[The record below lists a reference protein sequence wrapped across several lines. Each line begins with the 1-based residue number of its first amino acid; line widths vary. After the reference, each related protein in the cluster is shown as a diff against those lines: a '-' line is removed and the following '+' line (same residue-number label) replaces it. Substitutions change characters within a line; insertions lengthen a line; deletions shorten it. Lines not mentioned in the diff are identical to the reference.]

1 MSIDTRPCT
10 RKSSQPIDSNAENEL
25 VCVCDSQTQGKT
37 RMSFWATSSYAKFT
51 HSRFLQ
57 NVIWSTSLSGA
68 ERIIAVIQTVLIAR
82 TLGMTE
88 YGVYGFL
95 FGTIGFVAS
104 IVGLQMGLT
113 ATVFIARYRE
123 TEKAKAA
130 LIIQYV
136 MRFALLVSLLFALL
150 ILPCATRISSW
161 FLATDQY
168 AVAVIIGCLFV
179 GATVLSGVQ
188 DGVLQGFEDFRS
200 IAEVRIL
207 TSMLTLVGIYPAAKF
222 YGLDGVMFVLLSG
235 VAVQF
240 ALLHL
245 VVVRHKN
252 TNGIPRKGAGLRFTD
267 VIFRFSL
274 PSLMVSLLVGAVTWF
289 GTFLLSR
296 QPDGFKSLA
305 IVNTGLQWRG
315 PILLLASSI
324 GSVAIPTFSRYAEQR
339 NDAASNH
346 LQRKLLWLNGA
357 IAIGISAALVLVSR
371 SLLMIYGNDFSTGQI
386 AFAILVVTTVPQVL
400 ANVYMQNLVGA
411 GKLWRQ
417 LYLHFFLLIPM
428 GLMFMV
434 FIPLYQDAGYA
445 IAMAIG
451 VSVFAIS
458 IGSIH
463 RLTKNKYE
471 KYKIC

>member
-1 MSIDTRPCT
+1 VT
-10 RKSSQPIDSNAENEL
+10 
-25 VCVCDSQTQGKT
+25 V
-37 RMSFWATSSYAKFT
+37 SYAKAT
-51 HSRFLQ
+51 HSQFSQ
-57 NVIWSTSLSGA
+57 NVMWSTALAVA
-68 ERIIAVIQTVLIAR
+68 ERIAAVIQTVLIAR
-82 TLGMTE
+82 ALGMTE

-136 MRFALLVSLLFALL
+136 MRFALLVSFVFALL
-150 ILPCATRISSW
+150 VLPFATSISSW
-161 FLATDQY
+161 LLASDQY

-200 IAEVRIL
+200 IGAVRII
-207 TSMLTLVGIYPAAKF
+207 TIMLTLISIYPAAKF
-222 YGLDGVMFVLLSG
+222 YDLNGILFVQLTG
-235 VAVQF
+235 VAVKF
-240 ALLHL
+240 AILHL
-245 VVVRHKN
+245 VVGRHKN
-252 TNGIPRKGAGLRFTD
+252 ANGIPRTGAGLHFVD
-267 VIFRFSL
+267 IIFRFSL
-274 PSLMVSLLVGAVTWF
+274 PSMLVSLLVGAVTWF

-305 IVNTGLQWRG
+305 IVNIGLQWRG

-324 GSVAIPTFSRYAEQR
+324 GSVAIPTFSRYAAQW
-339 NDAASNH
+339 NDAASDH
-346 LQRKLLWLNGA
+346 LLRKLLRLNGA
-357 IAIGISAALVLVSR
+357 IAGGISAVLVLISR
-371 SLLMIYGNDFSTGQI
+371 SLLMIYGNDFSTGQM
-386 AFAILVVTTVPQVL
+386 AFSILVITTVPQVL

-428 GLMFMV
+428 CLIFTV
-434 FIPLYQDAGYA
+434 LIPLYRDTGYA

-451 VSVFAIS
+451 VLVFAIGV
-458 IGSIH
+458 GSIH
-463 RLTKNKYE
+463 RMTKNKYE